1 MSIGILI
8 GAGDVAA
15 AALTRLQESVDRVI
29 ALDLSADVL
38 AALGGAGTSRLVQV
52 QGDINAEATRSAV
65 VDAVRAS
72 DASIGWVLLTAGV
85 GARGALETLAPDR
98 VQSTFATNVV
108 SPVLLLQALLR
119 DCVWEPDARIV
130 GLGSISARR
139 PLPER
144 TVYGATKAAFEAFL
158 IALGVELAPRGITV
172 NVVSAGVIDSAFI
185 AAARDDLHDW
195 ATARV
200 PTARLGRVDEV
211 ADLIA
216 YIVKDAPSYLCA
228 ARVVLDGGAEALA

>member
-1 MSIGILI
+1 M
-8 GAGDVAA
+8 V
-15 AALTRLQESVDRVI
+15 RLQDSVQRVI
-29 ALDLSADVL
+29 ALDLSVD
-38 AALGGAGTSRLVQV
+38 ALTRLPGSGTSRLVQV
-52 QGDINAEATRSAV
+52 LGDINDEAARAAV
-65 VDAVRAS
+65 VRAAQGA
-72 DASIGWVLLTAGV
+72 DDSINWVLLTAGV
-85 GARGALETLAPDR
+85 GARGALETLTPAR
-98 VQSTFATNVV
+98 VQTTFATNVV

-119 DCVWEPDARIV
+119 DCAWASGARIV

-144 TVYGATKAAFEAFL
+144 TVYGATKAALEAFL
-158 IALGVELAPRGITV
+158 VSLGVELAPRQIIV

-195 ATARV
+195 AQARV
-200 PTARLGRVDEV
+200 PAARLGRVDEV

-216 YIVKDAPSYLCA
+216 YLIKDAPSYLCA

>member
-1 MSIGILI
+1 MSIGIVI

-15 AALTRLQESVDRVI
+15 SAVARLQDSVEQVI
-29 ALDLSADVL
+29 ALDLSVE
-38 AALGGAGTSRLVQV
+38 ALTRLPGSGTSWLVQV
-52 QGDINAEATRSAV
+52 PGDLNDEAARSAV
-65 VDAVRAS
+65 VRAAQGS
-72 DASIGWVLLTAGV
+72 GGSVSWVLLTAGM
-85 GARGALETLAPDR
+85 GARGPLETLTPAR
-98 VQSTFATNVV
+98 VQTTFATNVV
-108 SPVLLLQALLR
+108 SPILLLQALLR
-119 DCVWEPDARIV
+119 DCAWAPGARIV

-144 TVYGATKAAFEAFL
+144 TVYGATKAALEAFL
-158 IALGVELAPRGITV
+158 VSLGVELAPREIIV

-195 ATARV
+195 AEARV
-200 PTARLGRVDEV
+200 PAARLGRVDEV

-216 YIVKDAPSYLCA
+216 YIIKDAPSYLCA